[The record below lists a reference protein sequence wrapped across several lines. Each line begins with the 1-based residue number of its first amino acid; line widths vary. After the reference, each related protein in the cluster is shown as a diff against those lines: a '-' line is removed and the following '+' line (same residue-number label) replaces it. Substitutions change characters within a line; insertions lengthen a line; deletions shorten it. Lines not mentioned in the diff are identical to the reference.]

1 VINTYLGPISQLL
14 SFAAACFTVHPSY
27 TFPLAV
33 LGFIVTSHRLL
44 PSGPNESNLL
54 VIFSLL
60 WLGSV
65 FTDIVWLSRHSG
77 QATDL
82 VSFCVGANMCIKV
95 VSAVACST
103 ALLHLGVLDMPD
115 GAGAG
120 LPQSGRFSG
129 GSALGSDT
137 LGRSRTGL
145 SFSSQSTLVDGRGA
159 VSGAGRTAPPARST
173 GAYTDEDVE
182 QNAARLDAGDED
194 ARVVDSKVLFD
205 HEASSE
211 GDDQPPRQPSR
222 PQGGYHTIE

>member
-1 VINTYLGPISQLL
+1 MINTYLGPISQLL

-95 VSAVACST
+95 VSAVACSI

-129 GSALGSDT
+129 GSQEQDRAQLQFTVDA
-137 LGRSRTGL
+137 RRWER
-145 SFSSQSTLVDGRGA
+145 SSQR
-159 VSGAGRTAPPARST
+159 SGPNR
-173 GAYTDEDVE
+173 
-182 QNAARLDAGDED
+182 AACKKYWRIH
-194 ARVVDSKVLFD
+194 R
-205 HEASSE
+205 
-211 GDDQPPRQPSR
+211 
-222 PQGGYHTIE
+222 